1 MNIIDLL
8 QSPWPW
14 WVTGPS
20 IGLVVPLLLL
30 IGNRTFGISSTFR
43 HAWAAAAPCGLPYF
57 QYDWRAETWNLVFVA
72 GIALGGYV
80 AMAWLTPPGAVTH
93 MSAAFASELAR
104 AGIDPHQKILPRE
117 LFSWRGLATLPTL
130 AVTVL
135 GGLLL
140 GFGARYAGGCTGG
153 HSIAGI
159 ASFQRAS
166 LVATLA
172 FMAGGFIMANTL
184 VPLLLEHLR

>member
-14 WVTGPS
+14 WVTGPL
-20 IGLVVPLLLL
+20 IGMVVPVLLL

-43 HAWAAAAPCGLPYF
+43 HVWAATAPCGLAYF
-57 QYDWRAETWNLVFVA
+57 TYDWRAESWNLVFVA

-80 AMAWLTPPGAVTH
+80 AMAWLTPAGAVTH
-93 MSAAFASELAR
+93 MSGAFAGELAR

-117 LFSWRGLATLPTL
+117 LFSWHGLATLPTL

-135 GGLLL
+135 GGLLV

-172 FMAGGFIMANTL
+172 FMAGGFIVANAL
-184 VPLLLEHLR
+184 VPLLLEHVR